1 MPGSQFQGQP
11 SQGIPN
17 GSFPPNAP
25 QGFRSFQGSPSAF
38 DESQSSNDSQSMT
51 QPSSQQQMP
60 PFQQNPY
67 QAPPTDPAA
76 FQGQPSQSYHSGS
89 VPQVPQQQM
98 QGASSP
104 PPQQQW
110 PYQGHPG
117 QNPAPMQQQHVQPTL
132 HQARQPS
139 ESTSA
144 TSEESSDSDSGSS
157 DDNENDD
164 DEEEDDDEV
173 NDGDVEDGKDDDGDG
188 EGDHPTA
195 ANYPG
200 WPKEAQSPVMAPQQ
214 PRAASSLSGASK
226 STTRLSQPVGQTRP
240 RAPSSVNSTL
250 SGATGSTKHTAN
262 RSVRQEKAPST
273 ASSTVATTLS
283 GATSKPPQASQG
295 KVPSRALTNVP
306 TTLSGATSKP
316 PQASQGKVPSRASST
331 APTTLSGATSKP
343 PWASQHAKESQR
355 QYMPTIGERQVL
367 AEDERS
373 IPQQKH
379 SLSSAPT
386 RPASLASTRHR
397 GTRHSSREH
406 LYAPGSATT
415 HSNHDVHQPQYP
427 PSLRTMP
434 SSKNKGSQTSRRT
447 SQRLG
452 NQPKTEEYPPSL
464 NPQEAE
470 RGEANAYYDPNQT
483 FSSRYSAPSTRNSF
497 LPNDNIPYQN
507 PPGPANP
514 HSIPSSPAPAPPPA
528 LPPPPPPHGNQ
539 PLPSPSHQPTPN
551 ATITPNP
558 VANPDPFAHSLPP
571 GWKATLKGFA
581 RLYLNQHLHHH
592 DDSSPSTGP
601 APAIS
606 AATATAMRAEKY
618 ELFLRGERFFRHP
631 RSGWRRCG
639 GRLWMVLIRVR
650 EGLVGN
656 RLG

>member
-11 SQGIPN
+11 SQDIPN

-25 QGFRSFQGSPSAF
+25 QGFRSFQGSPSVF
-38 DESQSSNDSQSMT
+38 GESQSSNDSQSMT
-51 QPSSQQQMP
+51 QPSLQQQMP
-60 PFQQNPY
+60 PYQHDPY
-67 QAPPTDPAA
+67 QAPQTDPAA

-89 VPQVPQQQM
+89 LPQVPQQQM
-98 QGASSP
+98 QGAGSP

-117 QNPAPMQQQHVQPTL
+117 QNPAPMQQQHMQPTL

-200 WPKEAQSPVMAPQQ
+200 WPQQAQSPVMAPQQ
-214 PRAASSLSGASK
+214 LRAASSLSGASK
-226 STTRLSQPVGQTRP
+226 STTRQPQPAGQTRP
-240 RAPSSVNSTL
+240 RAPSSVDSTL

-283 GATSKPPQASQG
+283 GATSKPPHASQY
-295 KVPSRALTNVP
+295 
-306 TTLSGATSKP
+306 
-316 PQASQGKVPSRASST
+316 
-331 APTTLSGATSKP
+331 
-343 PWASQHAKESQR
+343 AKESQR
-355 QYMPTIGERQVL
+355 QYMPTLGERQVL

-379 SLSSAPT
+379 SLSSAPA

-397 GTRHSSREH
+397 GTRYSSREH
-406 LYAPGSATT
+406 PSAPRSATT

-427 PSLRTMP
+427 PSLRTTP
-434 SSKNKGSQTSRRT
+434 SSKNKGSQTSTRT
-447 SQRLG
+447 SQRLR
-452 NQPKTEEYPPSL
+452 NQPQTREAPPL
-464 NPQEAE
+464 PYPQETD
-470 RGEANAYYDPNQT
+470 RGEANAYYDPDQT
-483 FSSRYSAPSTRNSF
+483 FSSRYSAPSTRAS
-497 LPNDNIPYQN
+497 LCPNDSIPYQN

-514 HSIPSSPAPAPPPA
+514 HSIPSPPPAPATPPA
-528 LPPPPPPHGNQ
+528 LPPPPPLPPHGNQ
-539 PLPSPSHQPTPN
+539 HPPSASHRPTPSHPYNPPRT
-551 ATITPNP
+551 TITTTPNP
-558 VANPDPFAHSLPP
+558 TTNPDPFAHSIPP

-581 RLYLNQHLHHH
+581 RLYLNRHLLHP
-592 DDSSPSTGP
+592 DPSTSTGLP
-601 APAIS
+601 PTTKS
-606 AATATAMRAEKY
+606 AATTAAAAAAAAMRAEKY

-631 RSGWRRCG
+631 
-639 GRLWMVLIRVR
+639 VIRVCGNFR
-650 EGLVGN
+650 RKHYAVIAERVAEARRAVVEGSEPGYGRAGGEPARAVAGASQEEKEEEGRRN
-656 RLG
+656 RV